1 MLSAVYTLERMSLSH
16 AFLLALIH
24 CKSFHWWGSEKHRQ
38 VADSEIGKC
47 KISITSILTALSRDS
62 LILFLYMRHHV
73 SWVSLLSKGV
83 WKNRSDSGSLKYP
96 FLLLSERKA
105 KCLRFFLLFLPFL
118 LFIIKLNVAP
128 LPPSLVLETVARIKE
143 WRDGV
148 SKCLMDMKRHSCR
161 TLGLGMEIVLFW

>member
-24 CKSFHWWGSEKHRQ
+24 CKSFHWWGSGEKHRQ
-38 VADSEIGKC
+38 VADTVKLANAKSPSHLFSQLCLETARSLPAAIMCHGCLYFFKGHEKIG
-47 KISITSILTALSRDS
+47 
-62 LILFLYMRHHV
+62 LI
-73 SWVSLLSKGV
+73 
-83 WKNRSDSGSLKYP
+83 SGSLKYP

-128 LPPSLVLETVARIKE
+128 LPPSLVPNPVARIKRVE
-143 WRDGV
+143 RWCLLV
-148 SKCLMDMKRHSCR
+148 SWIWKDTVAELW
-161 TLGLGMEIVLFW
+161 GF